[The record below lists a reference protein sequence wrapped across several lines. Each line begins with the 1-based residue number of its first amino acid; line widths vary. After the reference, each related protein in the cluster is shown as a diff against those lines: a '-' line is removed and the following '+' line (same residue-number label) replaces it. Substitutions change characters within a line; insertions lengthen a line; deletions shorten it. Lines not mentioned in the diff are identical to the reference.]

1 MSSRRV
7 LLLVLPALIAT
18 LLVATP
24 AAAQAATFRDVA
36 GSVHAPAVSAL
47 AGESII
53 LGCTDARFCPA
64 DGLTRG
70 QVASILSRALD
81 LEPAATANSGTA
93 TAFTD
98 TAGSVHR
105 AAIATIADAG
115 LTVGCTGREFCP
127 NDPITRGQLATLL
140 ARAVELPAAPSGTY
154 FTDIDGVHRAS
165 IEAMAHAGVA
175 AGCDLVAFCPSHR
188 LTRAQGATFV
198 ARALDLVPRV
208 RLAPFAERR
217 AEHDAQRAAEAAT
230 RTTSGAAR
238 AVEVA
243 RAQVG
248 KPYRWGGNGPA
259 SFDCSGLTRYA
270 WSAAGVNLPRTS
282 GEQYNATRR
291 ISRSDLQPGDLIFY
305 YRPIGHVAMYIGG
318 GRIVEAPTSNNT
330 VRIASDGLGRSG
342 IVGYGRP
349 R

>member
-1 MSSRRV
+1 MLSRRV
-7 LLLVLPALIAT
+7 LSLLLPALVAS
-18 LLVATP
+18 LLVADP
-24 AAAQAATFRDVA
+24 AAAQQSSFRDVA
-36 GSVHAPAVSAL
+36 GSVHAPAVTAL

-81 LEPAATANSGTA
+81 LEPAASASSTGGGA
-93 TAFTD
+93 AFTD
-98 TAGSVHR
+98 TAGSVHG

-115 LTVGCTGREFCP
+115 LTVGCTSREFCP

-140 ARAVELPAAPSGTY
+140 ARAVELPGAPSGTY

-165 IEAMAHAGVA
+165 IESLAHAGVA
-175 AGCDLVAFCPSHR
+175 AGCDLVAFCPGDR

-208 RLAPFAERR
+208 RLAPFAERK
-217 AEHDAQRAAEAAT
+217 AEHDANRAAARAT
-230 RTTSGAAR
+230 APAAR

-270 WSAAGVNLPRTS
+270 WDAAGVSLPRTS
-282 GEQYNATRR
+282 SQQYDATRR
-291 ISRSDLQPGDLIFY
+291 ISRSELQPGDLVFY
-305 YRPIGHVAMYIGG
+305 YRPIGHVAMYIGD
-318 GRIVEAPTSNNT
+318 GRIVEAPTSSNS
-330 VRIASDGLGRSG
+330 VRIASDGLTRSG
-342 IVGYGRP
+342 VVGYGRP